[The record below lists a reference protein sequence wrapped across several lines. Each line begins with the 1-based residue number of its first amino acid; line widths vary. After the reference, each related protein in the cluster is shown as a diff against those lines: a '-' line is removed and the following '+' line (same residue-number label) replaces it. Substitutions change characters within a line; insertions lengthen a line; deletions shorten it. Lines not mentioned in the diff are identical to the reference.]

1 MDAFA
6 GGNVFGGNSTTIGKV
21 NGKEIDYIDFEKKI
35 KVQEDMYRQQGYDMG
50 DAGRQQVIESV
61 WNAEVMEVVLNEQF
75 NELGLA
81 VSSKEINDI
90 LFGNNP
96 PDDLKEFAKALSH
109 PARIAILK
117 VLAQKNECICGDIVE
132 VLPLAQST
140 VSQHLKELKNA
151 GLIDGSVDGPRS
163 CYCINWKAFEK
174 FNNDINNL
182 FIKLKERNEKA
193 CC

>member
-1 MDAFA
+1 MAFHKKEA
-6 GGNVFGGNSTTIGKV
+6 FGKR
-21 NGKEIDYIDFEKKI
+21 E
-35 KVQEDMYRQQGYDMG
+35 QE
-50 DAGRQQVIESV
+50 
-61 WNAEVMEVVLNEQF
+61 
-75 NELGLA
+75 LA
-81 VSSKEINDI
+81 
-90 LFGNNP
+90 
-96 PDDLKEFAKALSH
+96 EFAKALSH

-151 GLIDGSVDGPRS
+151 GLINGTVDGPRS

-174 FNNDINNL
+174 FNTDMNGL
-182 FIKLKERNEKA
+182 FEGLKKKQERA